1 MGAKISFLK
10 VTSKNYAGVQQQLI
24 NLITPHL
31 PVDAWAE
38 NYHEPDH
45 SALNIAF
52 FISRHA
58 HILMSHGVADKNY
71 FTRKRPDGTRILN
84 RFQYG
89 FVPGNW
95 LRDKLINHPAIE
107 MTAENI
113 HIVGWPRLD
122 ILTKLRAER
131 PPSERLRVLWAPTH
145 NHQNRDGRVLSS
157 FPDFEQ
163 YLPELSE
170 HFDVTASPHP
180 RNRPD
185 KTPTTEKM
193 AHCDVLI
200 SDFGTTVYEAL
211 ALGIPVIFP
220 DWLIRDGVLAAYSA
234 SSPAQLFK
242 QNIGYH
248 PQSFDEMMD
257 ILKAGPVI
265 DETTKAFIDNVIDPK
280 TVGRAGEITA
290 RKLLELA
297 QLPLMTLPTARQ
309 TEQKDPPEQD
319 KSRTL
324 LYFKTERVGLRVYT
338 ALKAR
343 HDFTGLLVSTE
354 AFDAAKFDN
363 LPVIRL
369 AAYEA
374 REDDKVILGVRQWQ
388 VDKTVKTL
396 ANHGLDEDSIVLPS
410 TTEMK
415 KGTTFENPVMHELG
429 LHYMKWL
436 NRHLAGTEL
445 RYFAFAGTLLGLVR
459 HGDFIPWDN
468 DIDIAVPF
476 EEFDAVLERLE
487 AQYDDLRK
495 TSGGTVSTKLKRY
508 GFNNGPWRKGQPRRI
523 FMSCKRDG
531 VTLRAAIVP
540 LYRNGDLMEYK
551 SIGRVFPQ
559 PATHFDGMAH
569 LDLAGESFPVPLEH
583 EALLSTMY
591 GDWKQEKKDFTYFEY
606 TNSQMESTANTQGPR
621 KSPINRLRS
630 LLGQS

>member
-1 MGAKISFLK
+1 MDPKISFLMS
-10 VTSKNYAGVQQQLI
+10 TSKNYAGVQRQLI
-24 NLITPHL
+24 DLIAPHL
-31 PVDAWAE
+31 PEGSWVE
-38 NYHEPDH
+38 TLREPDH
-45 SALNIAF
+45 AKLNIAF

-71 FTRKRPDGTRILN
+71 FTRKDDTGKRILN

-95 LRDKLINHPAIE
+95 LRNKLIKHSAIE
-107 MTAENI
+107 MPAENI

-122 ILTKLRAER
+122 VLTKLRAER
-131 PPSERLRVLWAPTH
+131 PPSDRLRVLWAPTH
-145 NHQNRDGRVLSS
+145 NHQNRNGRVLSS

-163 YLPELSE
+163 YLPALSE

-220 DWLIRDGVLAAYSA
+220 DWLIRDGITSVFSK

-248 PQSFDEMMD
+248 PKNFDEMMD

-265 DETTKAFIDNVIDPK
+265 DEKTKAFIDNVIDPA
-280 TVGRAGEITA
+280 TVGRSGEITA
-290 RKLLELA
+290 RKLVELA
-297 QLPLMTLPTARQ
+297 QRPLMTLPSARQ
-309 TEQKDPPEQD
+309 TEEEDLPEQEE
-319 KSRTL
+319 SRTL
-324 LYFKTERVGLRVYT
+324 LYYKTERVGLRVYKE
-338 ALKAR
+338 LKNR
-343 HDFTGLLVSTE
+343 HDFTGLVVATKTYN
-354 AFDAAKFDN
+354 AAKFDN
-363 LPVIRL
+363 LPVIPL
-369 AAYEA
+369 EDYKA
-374 REDDKVILGVRQWQ
+374 RDDDQVILGVRQWK
-388 VDKTVKTL
+388 VDKSVAAL
-396 ANHGLDEDSIVLPS
+396 AKQGLDKDSVILPS

-415 KGTTFENPVMHELG
+415 KGTTFENPVMYDLG

-436 NRHLAGTEL
+436 NRHLAGTGL
-445 RYFAFAGTLLGLVR
+445 RYYAFAGTLLGLAR
-459 HGDFIPWDN
+459 HGNFIPWDN

-476 EEFDAVLERLE
+476 EEFDTVMEKLG
-487 AQYDDLRK
+487 AQYDDLR
-495 TSGGTVSTKLKRY
+495 TASGSKVKAKLKKYR
-508 GFNNGPWRKGQPRRI
+508 FNNGPWRKGQPRRI

-559 PATHFDGMAH
+559 PAAHFDGMAH
-569 LDLAGESFPVPLEH
+569 LDLAGEPFPVPLEH

-606 TNSQMESTANTQGPR
+606 TNSQQKSTARDVAEKTER
-621 KSPINRLRS
+621 
-630 LLGQS
+630 